1 MKFATA
7 TVAILAA
14 APAALAW
21 GGKAHAAIGAIAAS
35 FLDKPGAKLVADLLR
50 GSSLETVAIWAD
62 TVKRTSKY
70 SYTRV
75 LHYADSNDNPP
86 SSCSYDDNHGC
97 ADGKCIVGAIGNFTH
112 VASCASSALADDK
125 DDALKFLA
133 HFLGDITQP
142 LHICSRGRGGND
154 QKVRFGGRKSVAFHS
169 IWDTQMPDKRI
180 KEDHGNSVDTYVSF
194 LVQQI
199 RSGAYKNVAAS
210 WISAHGVTDR
220 NKNGNSLA
228 AIDWATDSNSFDCT
242 VVWPSYDADPDQD
255 FAADYYT
262 NSVPTID
269 LQIAKG
275 GYVLG
280 NWVNQI
286 AATCNSAQRRRPR
299 Q

>member
-21 GGKAHAAIGAIAAS
+21 GGKAHATVGAVAAS
-35 FLDKPGAKLVADLLR
+35 FLDESGAKLVADLLR
-50 GSSLETVAIWAD
+50 GSSLETVATWAD

-75 LHYADSNDNPP
+75 LHYADSDDNPP

-199 RSGAYKNVAAS
+199 RSGAYRKCGSQLDLCSRSSTALLS
-210 WISAHGVTDR
+210 GPLTMLIPTR
-220 NKNGNSLA
+220 TLLLTT
-228 AIDWATDSNSFDCT
+228 ILTRF
-242 VVWPSYDADPDQD
+242 
-255 FAADYYT
+255 
-262 NSVPTID
+262 PTID

>member
-21 GGKAHAAIGAIAAS
+21 GGKAHAAVGAVAAS
-35 FLDKPGAKLVADLLR
+35 FLDESGAKLVADLLR
-50 GSSLETVAIWAD
+50 GSSLETVATWAD

-70 SYTRV
+70 SSTGV
-75 LHYADSNDNPP
+75 LHYADSDDDPP

-97 ADGKCIVGAIGNFTH
+97 ADD
-112 VASCASSALADDK
+112 VASCASSASAADK
-125 DDALKFLA
+125 NDALKFLA
-133 HFLGDITQP
+133 HFLGDVTQP
-142 LHICSRGRGGND
+142 LHICGRGRGGND
-154 QKVRFGGRKSVAFHS
+154 QKIRFGGKKSVALHS
-169 IWDTQMPDKRI
+169 IWDTQMPDKHI
-180 KEDHGNSVDTYVSF
+180 KEDHDNSVDTYASF
-194 LVQQI
+194 LVQEIQ
-199 RSGAYKNVAAS
+199 SGAYSSEAAS

-242 VVWPSYDADPDQD
+242 VVWPAYDADPNQD

>member
-1 MKFATA
+1 M
-7 TVAILAA
+7 
-14 APAALAW
+14 
-21 GGKAHAAIGAIAAS
+21 
-35 FLDKPGAKLVADLLR
+35 D
-50 GSSLETVAIWAD
+50 
-62 TVKRTSKY
+62 
-70 SYTRV
+70 
-75 LHYADSNDNPP
+75 
-86 SSCSYDDNHGC
+86 
-97 ADGKCIVGAIGNFTH
+97 
-112 VASCASSALADDK
+112 
-125 DDALKFLA
+125 
-133 HFLGDITQP
+133 
-142 LHICSRGRGGND
+142 
-154 QKVRFGGRKSVAFHS
+154 
-169 IWDTQMPDKRI
+169 
-180 KEDHGNSVDTYVSF
+180 NSVDTYASF
-194 LVQQI
+194 LVQADPVWSLQ
-199 RSGAYKNVAAS
+199 KCEAAS